1 MDELIMQKVRQW
13 LTQQGFSFVRSFE
26 TELSFPRLQSA
37 CVAAGVGGIEMQPV
51 LHFAY
56 LGKDAENRHWYG
68 QRLAVTLV
76 FDLYSPRRSGA
87 KICDQ
92 LADSLI
98 NALLR
103 PETPF
108 YCRAVSAGEAAFD
121 ARLNAFHRR
130 VQASIC
136 AWSAKQKDTSG
147 GDT

>member
-51 LHFAY
+51 LYFAY

-68 QRLAVTLV
+68 QRLTVTLV
-76 FDLYSPRRSGA
+76 FDLYSPRKSGA

-92 LADSLI
+92 LTDDLI

-108 YCRAVSAGEAAFD
+108 YCRTVSAGEASFD
-121 ARLNAFHRR
+121 TRLNAFHRR

-136 AWSAKQKDTSG
+136 AWSAKQKNTSG
-147 GDT
+147 GST